1 MLRRYQPFLFGLLAG
16 LCATV
21 LLLIIARRPAGRP
34 VLLPPA
40 PTARPLRIYVTGAVA
55 APGVYSLPPGSIV
68 QDALIAAGTAYPW
81 ADFSHINLAQ
91 PLMDGDQVNIP
102 PLPPSPAPTAASPAA
117 GLMPTEAA
125 SPGTPTPLPAAT
137 RPKINLN
144 TATAA
149 ELDALP
155 GIGPVIAQRILDYR
169 AQHGPFA
176 RPEDLMEVSGIGEA
190 TFNRLRDEV
199 VVGP

>member
-1 MLRRYQPFLFGLLAG
+1 MLRRYQQFLFGLLAG
-16 LCATV
+16 LCVTA
-21 LLLIIARRPAGRP
+21 LLLIIARRPAGHP

-40 PTARPLRIYVTGAVA
+40 PTPRPLRIYVTGAVA
-55 APGVYSLPPGSIV
+55 APGVYHLPPGSIAE
-68 QDALIAAGTAYPW
+68 DALAAAGGARPG
-81 ADFSHINLAQ
+81 ADLSSINLAQ
-91 PLMDGDQVNIP
+91 PLVDGDQLDIP
-102 PLPPSPAPTAASPAA
+102 VLRPTESPAPGGAPASGAGAPALAPLTADQ
-117 GLMPTEAA
+117 
-125 SPGTPTPLPAAT
+125 
-137 RPKINLN
+137 KINLN
-144 TATAA
+144 TATAS

-190 TFNRLRDEV
+190 TFNRIKDDV

>member
-1 MLRRYQPFLFGLLAG
+1 MLRRYQQFLFGLLAG
-16 LCATV
+16 LCATA
-21 LLLIIARRPAGRP
+21 LLLIIARRPAGHP

-40 PTARPLRIYVTGAVA
+40 PTARPLRIYVAGAVV

-68 QDALIAAGTAYPW
+68 QDALAAAGGAGPR
-81 ADFSHINLAQ
+81 ADLGQINLAQ
-91 PLMDGDQVNIP
+91 PLVDGDQLDIP
-102 PLPPSPAPTAASPAA
+102 TLAPTEGPASTPASGAGAPTLAPLAA
-117 GLMPTEAA
+117 GQ
-125 SPGTPTPLPAAT
+125 
-137 RPKINLN
+137 KINLN

-155 GIGPVIAQRILDYR
+155 GIGPVIAQRIVDYR

-190 TFNRLRDEV
+190 TFNRIKDAV
-199 VVGP
+199 VVSP